1 MSLQRGLIADWQA
14 RELGVSRG
22 TLMRARRT
30 GWTQV
35 SPHVFVDRDSELIVG
50 QLRMAGV
57 LECGPSAVL
66 AGRSSLAEHGW
77 RADDEYHV
85 EVVVPRGRRLR
96 ARGMPSWL
104 RMHHPRA
111 EVPGL
116 GRPARTSA
124 TRAAIDAASWART
137 AREIVF
143 LLTSAAQQRL
153 VTPQQLHRELST
165 RTKLRN
171 APTIRE
177 VLREL
182 DAGATSSHEATF
194 RRECRRRGLPT
205 PRMQTGRRDANG
217 RRRYTDAEFALPD
230 GRLLI
235 VEIDGVGHFEVESWR
250 ADIARHNGLA
260 AATGALILRVTGW
273 ELRHDPG
280 PFFTILSSVLSPS
293 W

>member
-1 MSLQRGLIADWQA
+1 MTLQRGLIADWQA
-14 RELGVSRG
+14 RELGMSRD
-22 TLMRARRT
+22 TLMRARRS
-30 GWTQV
+30 GWMQV

-57 LECGPSAVL
+57 LECGPGAVL

-77 RADDEYHV
+77 RADDESHV

-96 ARGMPSWL
+96 ARGVPAWL

-111 EVPGL
+111 EVPGS
-116 GRPARTSA
+116 GRPVRTSA

-194 RRECRRRGLPT
+194 LRECRRRGLPT

-217 RRRYTDAEFALPD
+217 RRRYTDAEFVQPD
-230 GRLLI
+230 GRLVI
-235 VEIDGVGHFEVESWR
+235 VEIDGVGHLEVESWH
-250 ADIARHNGLA
+250 ADMARHNGLA
-260 AATGALILRVTGW
+260 ATTGALILRVTGW
-273 ELRHDPG
+273 ELRHDPD